1 MFNKFVLKY
10 DLSFRNVRFMCA
22 PQIIVYSQQNNHK
35 TFGIFFQR
43 FDLNCDAGSNGYC
56 EESADHPD
64 EGRQIGASVSLLLA
78 LSMLDG

>member
-1 MFNKFVLKY
+1 M
-10 DLSFRNVRFMCA
+10 RA
-22 PQIIVYSQQNNHK
+22 PLIIVYSQQNYHK
-35 TFGIFFQR
+35 IYEIFFPR
-43 FDLNCDAGSNGYC
+43 YDLNCDAGSNGYC

>member
-1 MFNKFVLKY
+1 MKF
-10 DLSFRNVRFMCA
+10 
-22 PQIIVYSQQNNHK
+22 
-35 TFGIFFQR
+35 FFQR
-43 FDLNCDAGSNGYC
+43 SDLNCDAGSNGYC